1 MNYEGITT
9 DIARGLL
16 ELRARIVQAK
26 IPSSKLDETLN
37 IATWNVREFGRKPRT
52 KTALYY
58 IAEILRQFD
67 LIGLQEV
74 RDNLGDLKRVLDILG
89 PDWRAV
95 YSDAITDAGGNRE
108 RIAYVYDR
116 RAVAFTGLAAQ
127 AQPPRTKRG
136 MEYLSEI
143 SWWRRPYMVSFHSG
157 NFDFVCISAH
167 IRWGNS
173 ERDRLSEIEALAD
186 WVYAKAQ
193 EKDAD
198 GKDLLV
204 MGDFNVPSEK
214 SPLFQALTAR
224 GLRVPDKLLRGT
236 FGSNLEKNKRYD
248 QILQMPEYPES
259 FTNAGG
265 VLDFYQGD
273 HTPLFPRLTKQ
284 AMTYQ
289 LSDHLPLWVQ
299 INTNTE
305 EHALRA
311 LADE

>member
-1 MNYEGITT
+1 VNYDDVTPE
-9 DIARGLL
+9 IARGLL
-16 ELRARIVQAK
+16 ELRARIRRAK

-52 KTALYY
+52 KTALVY

-74 RDNLGDLKRVLDILG
+74 RENLADLRRVLDILG

-95 YSDAITDAGGNRE
+95 YSDAIADAGGNRE
-108 RIAYVYDR
+108 RIAFVYDR
-116 RAVAFTGLAAQ
+116 RAVTFGGLAAE
-127 AQPPRTKRG
+127 AQPPRVKRG
-136 MEYLSEI
+136 AEYLSDI
-143 SWWRRPYMVSFHSG
+143 SWWRSPYLASFHAG
-157 NFDFVCISAH
+157 NFDFVCIAAH
-167 IRWGNS
+167 IRWGGS
-173 ERDRLSEIEALAD
+173 ERERLPEIEALAQ
-186 WVYAKAQ
+186 WVHDKSQ

-198 GKDLLV
+198 GKDLIV
-204 MGDFNVPSEK
+204 MGDFNIPSEK
-214 SPLFQALTAR
+214 SPLFKALTAK
-224 GLRVPDKLLRGT
+224 GLRVPDKLLRST

-248 QILQMPEYPES
+248 QILQLPEYPES

-305 EHALRA
+305 EHTLRA
-311 LADE
+311 IAGV

>member
-1 MNYEGITT
+1 MNYDGITPE
-9 DIARGLL
+9 IARGLL
-16 ELRARIVQAK
+16 VLRARIAQAK

-37 IATWNVREFGRKPRT
+37 IATWNIREFGKKPRT

-67 LIGLQEV
+67 LVGVQEV
-74 RDNLGDLKRVLDILG
+74 RENLGDLKRVLEILG

-95 YSDAITDAGGNRE
+95 YSDALIDAGGNRE

-136 MEYLSEI
+136 MEYLSDI

-157 NFDFVCISAH
+157 NFDFVCLSAH

-173 ERDRLSEIEALAD
+173 ERDRLPEIEALAD
-186 WVYAKAQ
+186 WVYTKAQ
-193 EKDAD
+193 EKDTD
-198 GKDLLV
+198 GKDLIV

-224 GLRVPDKLLRGT
+224 GLRVPDKLLRST

-265 VLDFYQGD
+265 V

-311 LADE
+311 LAGE